1 MPVVSPVEQR
11 REGARE
17 AGSDVLISEGKQNTA
32 AVQPPGLW
40 CEENPHVS
48 AAETASGILK
58 KSTVIKFSMIH
69 VRKH

>member
-1 MPVVSPVEQR
+1 MPVVSPVEWR
-11 REGARE
+11 RAGARE

-32 AVQPPGLW
+32 AVQPGFW

-48 AAETASGILK
+48 AAETASGILR

-69 VRKH
+69 VQKQ